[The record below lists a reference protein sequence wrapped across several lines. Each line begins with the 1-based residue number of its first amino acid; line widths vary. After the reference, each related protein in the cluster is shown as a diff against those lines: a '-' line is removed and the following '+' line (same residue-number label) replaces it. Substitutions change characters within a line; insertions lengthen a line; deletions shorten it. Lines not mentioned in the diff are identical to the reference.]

1 MFFENAV
8 FSQEKVMKKLSVIA
22 ATLVGA
28 TMLSVAPISVGQ
40 SLDKG
45 LSLAINSAQAEVG
58 RPLTAGSVAGVH
70 RRHARRAVRRCAAG
84 VTCPQY

>member
-1 MFFENAV
+1 
-8 FSQEKVMKKLSVIA
+8 MKKISMVA
-22 ATLVGA
+22 AAILGA
-28 TMLSVAPISVGQ
+28 ALFSSTPISIGQ

-45 LSLAINSAQAEVG
+45 LSVAVNSAQAEVG